1 MVSIR
6 SGDSARLLFLDTS
19 PGECV
24 RSRWCLSLLHASS
37 SGSVSLGPG
46 ASQLRHMMASY
57 RDGVRSGD
65 RSRQE
70 GTSYPSSH
78 THQ

>member
-6 SGDSARLLFLDTS
+6 SGDSARLLFLDIS

-46 ASQLRHMMASY
+46 ASQLRHMMASTEMASDLGTGAGR
-57 RDGVRSGD
+57 RDHPPIHISN
-65 RSRQE
+65 
-70 GTSYPSSH
+70 
-78 THQ
+78 